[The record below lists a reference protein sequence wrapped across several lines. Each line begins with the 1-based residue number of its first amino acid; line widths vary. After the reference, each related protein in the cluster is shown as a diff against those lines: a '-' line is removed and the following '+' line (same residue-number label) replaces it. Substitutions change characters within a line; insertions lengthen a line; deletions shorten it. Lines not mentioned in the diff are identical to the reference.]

1 MTTSTKTRT
10 PAVFVD
16 RDGTITQDVA
26 YCSDP
31 QEVKIFP
38 GVSEALRRLKSN
50 GFKLIIITN
59 QSGIGRG
66 FFTVEQYRAVEAEV
80 LRQLGDGLIAATYF
94 CPDVPGQHSSC
105 RKPAPGMILQA
116 KREHGIDL
124 SRSFF
129 IGDKEVDVECGRN
142 AGVRTIRVQTGFQR
156 DITSSKADWIAEDFP
171 AAAEIILNITSRLRR
186 HSEPGEKPRRLVRC
200 TETSTCVTL
209 RQS

>member
-1 MTTSTKTRT
+1 MISKS

-16 RDGTITQDVA
+16 RDGTIMENVD

-31 QEVKIFP
+31 KQVRIFP
-38 GVSEALRRLKSN
+38 SVPESLRRLKSN

-66 FFTVEQYRAVEAEV
+66 FFTIEQYRAVEAEV
-80 LRQLGDGLIAATYF
+80 LRQLGDGLIDATYF

-116 KREHGIDL
+116 TQEHRIDL

-129 IGDKEVDVECGRN
+129 IGDKEIDAQCGRN
-142 AGVRTIRVQTGFQR
+142 AGVHTIRVQTGFQ
-156 DITSSKADWIAEDFP
+156 DDMTGSVADWVASDFAD
-171 AAAEIILNITSRLRR
+171 AAKIILNHLN
-186 HSEPGEKPRRLVRC
+186 E
-200 TETSTCVTL
+200 
-209 RQS
+209 